1 MLRKSLFFFQQ
12 NATNLVSGDGGRKG
26 LEQLIPQLQVFMETF
41 FSEEITILV
50 VIYCNGELV
59 YLNYPQ
65 EQLQV
70 NFVQQ
75 THLLQV
81 THYCQILKYKNINGE
96 IIHLIPK
103 NIKRGQI

>member
-41 FSEEITILV
+41 FSEDITILV

-81 THYCQILKYKNINGE
+81 THYCQILKIQKY
-96 IIHLIPK
+96 
-103 NIKRGQI
+103 QW